1 MEEFYSYFLEWG
13 SMGVFAGYLVWN
25 SIKQQKV
32 EAERVSSFQEQLDRY
47 LQDYKTEVREI
58 RKESKEETERIRTK
72 YEEVLGTYQDER
84 TQVRQNISSRVREVG
99 DKINNLESEIGGVHI
114 DVENILGMLKDM
126 TQDQKLRDLA
136 KAAHVSRIQQ
146 QKKEE

>member
-25 SIKQQKV
+25 SIKQQKI
-32 EAERVSSFQEQLDRY
+32 EAERVSSFQAQLDRY
-47 LQDYKTEVREI
+47 LEDYKTEVREI
-58 RKESKEETERIRTK
+58 RKQSKEETDRIRTK

-84 TQVRQNISSRVREVG
+84 TQVRQNISARVREVG
-99 DKINNLESEIGGVHI
+99 EKIGNLESEIGGVHI
-114 DVENILGMLKDM
+114 DVENVLGILKGM

-146 QKKEE
+146 KKED

>member
-25 SIKQQKV
+25 SIKQQKI
-32 EAERVSSFQEQLDRY
+32 EAERVSSFQAQLDRY
-47 LQDYKTEVREI
+47 LEDYKTEVREI
-58 RKESKEETERIRTK
+58 RKESKEETDRIRTK

-84 TQVRQNISSRVREVG
+84 TQVRQNISARVREVG
-99 DKINNLESEIGGVHI
+99 EKIGNLESEIGGVHI
-114 DVENILGMLKDM
+114 DVENVLGILKGM

-146 QKKEE
+146 KKED

>member
-32 EAERVSSFQEQLDRY
+32 EAERVSSFQAQLDRY

-58 RKESKEETERIRTK
+58 RKESKEETDRIRTK

-99 DKINNLESEIGGVHI
+99 EKIGNLESEIGGVHI
-114 DVENILGMLKDM
+114 DVENVLGILKGM

-146 QKKEE
+146 KKEE